1 MRETPTQAE
10 NNSAHAAP
18 EGSEGALPS
27 RRLWAYLAFGF
38 TVAYIPI
45 HLYWALGGTFWLP
58 GGGLDKATESAV
70 EIADWGVCVLL
81 LIGAAVILLLTRPA
95 GRRVHPALLLAPIWV
110 GAVVCVSHAIYGFIT
125 KGLYAA
131 GAHGAVHFPLVP
143 GVSPAEAA
151 ASNHTSTVLD
161 LAVFEPWFLIEG
173 VLLVLAVHQ
182 FLRTRAT
189 RRRWLITIIVG
200 VALVDVLGTLL
211 ALNNLH
217 LAVS

>member
-1 MRETPTQAE
+1 MRETPTQAD
-10 NNSAHAAP
+10 NNSAHAA
-18 EGSEGALPS
+18 SEGTLPS

-81 LIGAAVILLLTRPA
+81 LIGAAAILLLIRPA
-95 GRRVHPALLLAPIWV
+95 GRRFHPALLLVPIWI

-131 GAHGAVHFPLVP
+131 GMHGAVNFPSVP
-143 GVSPAEAA
+143 GVSPADAA

-161 LAVFEPWFLIEG
+161 LTVFEPWFLIEG

-211 ALNNLH
+211 ALNNLR